1 MMNPVCKGESELKVE
16 SAESLQ
22 VQCPIACGERFVST
36 RLDSSSLCLDSV
48 RPLSPYICTREAEP
62 YGFS

>member
-1 MMNPVCKGESELKVE
+1 MMNPVCKMESKFKVE

-36 RLDSSSLCLDSV
+36 RLESSSLCLDFV
-48 RPLSPYICTREAEP
+48 RPVLTFALERLNA
-62 YGFS
+62 YGF